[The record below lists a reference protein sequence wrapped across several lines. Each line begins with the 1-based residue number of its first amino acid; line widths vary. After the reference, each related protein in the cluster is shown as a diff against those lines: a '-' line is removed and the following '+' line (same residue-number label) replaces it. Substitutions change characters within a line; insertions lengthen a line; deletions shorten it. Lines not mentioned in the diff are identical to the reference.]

1 MMKLNESQP
10 MPLTSFAALQ
20 QTPGVLRRS
29 RTALAAAVLALG
41 VTGASAQAEVA
52 TGPASGE
59 KIDTSG
65 LQSLS
70 GSYLAARHA
79 GNLRDLASAAAFY
92 KRALAADP
100 QNEFLLDRT
109 VMLLVASGALPEAV
123 EFADD
128 LAESDPSNQLAAL
141 TLSIDA
147 LAKNKPEEAREALAP
162 LESGSPLPELTA
174 ALLKAWTYAAEERW
188 EDATST
194 LDGLE
199 GPDWFRTFTDLHAA
213 LIADM
218 AGNSEEAVERLKIS
232 YDNDPRALRVLDAY
246 ARALAR
252 SGRGDEAKQI
262 VVDYVDAGGDHPL
275 VEMLQDELAAD
286 SEIAPQITDAQTGAS
301 EALYGLGVAVG
312 QEGGQEYAASY
323 LQLALHLGPDTDLPA
338 FSLASLYESM
348 QQHEN
353 AVSVYELIPEGS
365 PLREAAQVQIGLN
378 LNAADDFEGAKA
390 HLEPLVEA
398 DPSDLSAVV
407 ALGNVLRSQEDF
419 EASREAYAKG
429 IATIEE
435 PVREHWTLYYFRGI
449 TNERTDRWDEAEAD
463 FHQALELYPDQ
474 PLVLNYLGYSWIDKH
489 MKLDEGLEMIRKAV
503 SQRPD
508 DGYIVDSLG
517 WAYYRLGRYEEAVR
531 ELERAVELRSDDPVI
546 NDHLGD
552 AYWQVG
558 RKLEARFQWSH
569 ARDLD
574 PTPEDLAAIVDKL
587 ENGLSEPETDAAAAG
602 PAATGPAE

>member
-1 MMKLNESQP
+1 
-10 MPLTSFAALQ
+10 MPLPSEVTRD
-20 QTPGVLRRS
+20 QTPG
-29 RTALAAAVLALG
+29 ALARSLRTVAVALVALG
-41 VTGASAQAEVA
+41 VAGAGAHAEVA
-52 TGPASGE
+52 TTPANAD

-79 GNLRDLASAAAFY
+79 GNLKDLASAAAFY

-100 QNEFLLDRT
+100 ENQFLLDRT

-128 LAESDPSNQLAAL
+128 LAETDPSNQLAAL
-141 TLSIDA
+141 TLSVNALSNGDPDA
-147 LAKNKPEEAREALAP
+147 AREALVP

-174 ALLKAWTYAAEERW
+174 ALLKAWSFAAEEKW
-188 EDATST
+188 DDATAT
-194 LDGLE
+194 LDDLE
-199 GPDWFRTFTDLHAA
+199 GPDWFRTFTELHAA
-213 LIADM
+213 LIEDM
-218 AGNSEEAVERLKIS
+218 AGNSEAAVERLKVS
-232 YDNDPRALRVLDAY
+232 FENDPRALRVLDAY

-252 SGRGDEAKQI
+252 AGQVDEAKSI
-262 VVDYVDAGGDHPL
+262 VADYVDAGGGHPL
-275 VEMLQDELAAD
+275 VDELQGELDAGG
-286 SEIAPQITDAQTGAS
+286 EIAPQIESANAGAS

-312 QEGGQEYAASY
+312 QEGGQEYAAGY
-323 LQLALHLGPDTDLPA
+323 LQLAIHLGPDTELPA

-348 QQHEN
+348 QQNEN
-353 AVSVYELIPEGS
+353 AVAVYRTIPDAS
-365 PLREAAQVQIGLN
+365 PLHEAAQIQIGLN
-378 LNAADDFEGAKA
+378 LNAADDYEGAKA
-390 HLEPLVEA
+390 HLEPIVEA

-407 ALGNVLRSQEDF
+407 ALGNVLRSHEDF
-419 EASREAYAKG
+419 EGSREAYSKG

-435 PVREHWTLYYFRGI
+435 PLREHWTLYYFRGI
-449 TNERTDRWDEAEAD
+449 ANERTDHWDEAEAD
-463 FHQALELYPDQ
+463 FNQALELYPDQ

-489 MKLDEGLEMIRKAV
+489 MKLDEGLDMIRKAV

-517 WAYYRLGRYEEAVR
+517 WAYYRLGRYDEAVS

-569 ARDLD
+569 ARDLN
-574 PTPEDLAAIVDKL
+574 PTPDDLASIRDKL
-587 ENGLSEPETDAAAAG
+587 QNGLTEPETDAAAADST
-602 PAATGPAE
+602 PTKPAE